1 MQLDSLENLSQIGP
15 LKTLPETHFEN
26 LQQLSNF
33 DTKNGVKHIFC
44 QKFWLEVTKSS

>member
-33 DTKNGVKHIFC
+33 DTKNCAKHII
-44 QKFWLEVTKSS
+44 WLEVLVRSH